1 MEAKIIERRRTE
13 PRVLCSPAG
22 RQRPCGTMI
31 PFVLRG
37 PCPECGA
44 SQQRTKVSEPPSSAV
59 VLEENSILIDADSG
73 VVVAL
78 QLVDTYPFVDALY
91 SHLNEVRS
99 WQGLSGYSARL
110 SGMNSLHTVFG
121 FTPPVPL
128 RRRWACQASDF
139 NRRHPAATSMLHDVF
154 KVASDLFGHFA
165 PEVWA
170 ETMTATSSISENW
183 KLPGTP
189 WTSGIINV
197 TAALPYHRDSNNI
210 KGTWSAMLALK
221 HHIDGGYLHIAD
233 YDVYF
238 AVPHGSLSMFD
249 GQSLLHGV
257 TPFRMQTPEAH
268 RYTIVAYS
276 RSAMKKCCADPHDE
290 ARRAALAATQADERK
305 AAKVR
310 GA

>member
-1 MEAKIIERRRTE
+1 ME
-13 PRVLCSPAG
+13 
-22 RQRPCGTMI
+22 
-31 PFVLRG
+31 
-37 PCPECGA
+37 
-44 SQQRTKVSEPPSSAV
+44 
-59 VLEENSILIDADSG
+59 N
-73 VVVAL
+73 
-78 QLVDTYPFVDALY
+78 
-91 SHLNEVRS
+91 
-99 WQGLSGYSARL
+99 
-110 SGMNSLHTVFG
+110 
-121 FTPPVPL
+121 
-128 RRRWACQASDF
+128 
-139 NRRHPAATSMLHDVF
+139 PAAMAMLHDVF
-154 KVASDLFGHFA
+154 GIASELFGHLA

-189 WTSGIINV
+189 WTSGIIND

-210 KGTWSAMLALK
+210 KGTWSAMLSLK

-276 RSAMKKCCADPHDE
+276 RSAMKKCCADPQDE
-290 ARRAALAATQADERK
+290 ARRAARAATEADDRK